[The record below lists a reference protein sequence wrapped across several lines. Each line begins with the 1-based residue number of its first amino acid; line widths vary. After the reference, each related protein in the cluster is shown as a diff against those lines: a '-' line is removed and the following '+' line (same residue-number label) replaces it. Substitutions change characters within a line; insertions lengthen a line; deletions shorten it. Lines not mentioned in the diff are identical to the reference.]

1 MFQVKTLRLQ
11 HSNQGAH
18 LETRSKFCLY
28 FFTEL
33 YTWKADFIE
42 LRNEKV
48 KANVA
53 DFLKAFLCVNFS
65 PFTWTVKHSFGL
77 VTVVWCTFTLESF
90 FSIMFSE
97 YFLIFTA
104 RHLLIGMSKIA
115 KHKPARNDKP
125 T

>member
-53 DFLKAFLCVNFS
+53 DFLKAFLCVNLDCQTQFDS
-65 PFTWTVKHSFGL
+65 PNGLSNTVLVWSLWFGVPL
-77 VTVVWCTFTLESF
+77 LSNLSSPSCFQN
-90 FSIMFSE
+90 
-97 YFLIFTA
+97 IF
-104 RHLLIGMSKIA
+104 
-115 KHKPARNDKP
+115 
-125 T
+125 